1 MRNVRVVVL
10 FLRFRFLFISLS
22 IRSLLLF
29 GFSLLRALV
38 LCECRHCSASEEEDE
53 KKTSDEIEN
62 EWEKVV
68 AVNDQTDLSISGCK
82 FGLHYFN
89 EHYVE
94 IRNDNTPLFF
104 LTIFWCFYYITFKE

>member
-1 MRNVRVVVL
+1 ML

-104 LTIFWCFYYITFKE
+104 FNHILVFLLYYF